1 MKKVLIFIFNILDKR
16 VVVEALLELLDKQAK
31 KTANKVD
38 DEIVAYLKTHKETL
52 IESLENVDKKIS

>member
-16 VVVEALLELLDKQAK
+16 VVVEALLELLDKQAN

-38 DEIVAYLKTHKETL
+38 DEIVAYLKTHKEIL